1 MFDDIFKK
9 FVKNFD
15 GSMDD
20 ILKDFDNYFDEA
32 IKASGWQPSN
42 MQDSQRL
49 QQARKRI
56 LEKAKGGKYKT
67 KADKKQWKE
76 WKKEEAEEILEEKKQ
91 NKQDKKEA
99 KERRKEKKEEVKNK
113 SKTKTETEA
122 EAKTEPL
129 FEKNKTIFDEPEP
142 DPDEVLKKRYEEAL
156 DQWKSGNNPNMNNPD
171 YNPPKPNQF
180 DGRNLDSTGYTIN
193 NIDGIDSDGKII
205 KGEKRNVKGDY
216 NPIRNIDDV
225 ADVSRE
231 GGSVFNLLDELKD
244 MSLLDK
250 IGTVTNIGF
259 AVSDYKDARRQGHG
273 VVSSVARAGTQFVMG
288 ELLGIYYPLILGA
301 KALPGAIVKGSELLY
316 KENRKMNSMA
326 NQQVFGGAQF
336 QDTQQLATM
345 RQSGMEM
352 AKMSQYNL
360 QQTLM
365 GQEATHL
372 HR

>member
-20 ILKDFDNYFDEA
+20 IVKDFDKYFDEA
-32 IKASGWQPSN
+32 IRASGWQPSN
-42 MQDSQRL
+42 IQDSQRL
-49 QQARKRI
+49 NQARKRI
-56 LEKAKGGKYKT
+56 LKNAKDGKYKT
-67 KADKKQWKE
+67 KADKKQWND
-76 WKKEEAEEILEEKKQ
+76 WKKEEAEEIIEEKKQ

-99 KERRKEKKEEVKNK
+99 KERKKEKQEKLRNKE
-113 SKTKTETEA
+113 KTKTEA
-122 EAKTEPL
+122 DTEPL
-129 FEKNKTIFDEPEP
+129 FENKTIFDKPEL
-142 DPDEVLKKRYEEAL
+142 DPEEKLKKQYEEAL
-156 DQWKSGNNPNMNNPD
+156 EQWKNGNNPNINNAD
-171 YNPPKPNQF
+171 YNPPRNNF
-180 DGRNLDSTGYTIN
+180 DAGDLNNAGYTIN
-193 NIDGIDSDGKII
+193 NIDGIDSNGNII
-205 KGEKRNVKGDY
+205 KGETRSVKGS
-216 NPIRNIDDV
+216 NQTIRNMDDV
-225 ADVSRE
+225 ADVARE

-288 ELLGIYYPLILGA
+288 ELLGIYYPLVLGA

>member
-20 ILKDFDNYFDEA
+20 IVKDFDKYFDEA

-42 MQDSQRL
+42 IQDSQKL
-49 QQARKRI
+49 NQARKRI
-56 LEKAKGGKYKT
+56 LKNAKDGKYKT
-67 KADKKQWKE
+67 KADKKQWND
-76 WKKEEAEEILEEKKQ
+76 WKKEEAEEIIEEKKQ

-99 KERRKEKKEEVKNK
+99 KERKKEKQEKLRNKE
-113 SKTKTETEA
+113 KTKTEA
-122 EAKTEPL
+122 DTEPL
-129 FEKNKTIFDEPEP
+129 FENKTIFDKPEL
-142 DPDEVLKKRYEEAL
+142 DPEEKLKKQYEEAL
-156 DQWKSGNNPNMNNPD
+156 EQWKNGNNPNINNAD
-171 YNPPKPNQF
+171 YNPPRNNF
-180 DGRNLDSTGYTIN
+180 DAGDLNNAGYTIN
-193 NIDGIDSDGKII
+193 NIDGIDSNGNII
-205 KGEKRNVKGDY
+205 KGETRNVKGS
-216 NPIRNIDDV
+216 NQTIRNMDDV
-225 ADVSRE
+225 ADVARE

>member
-1 MFDDIFKK
+1 MFDDIFKR

-20 ILKDFDNYFDEA
+20 ILKDFDKYFDEA
-32 IKASGWQPSN
+32 IKASGWQPGGI
-42 MQDSQRL
+42 QDSL
-49 QQARKRI
+49 KLNQARERI
-56 LEKAKGGKYKT
+56 LKSAKKGKYKT
-67 KADKKQWKE
+67 KKDK
-76 WKKEEAEEILEEKKQ
+76 I
-91 NKQDKKEA
+91 
-99 KERRKEKKEEVKNK
+99 K
-113 SKTKTETEA
+113 SKKIDQED
-122 EAKTEPL
+122 
-129 FEKNKTIFDEPEP
+129 NKTIFDKPELSP
-142 DPDEVLKKRYEEAL
+142 EEKLKEQYEKAL
-156 DQWKSGNNPNMNNPD
+156 EQWKDGNNPNINNAD
-171 YNPPKPNQF
+171 YNPPRNNF
-180 DGRNLDSTGYTIN
+180 DGRDLDSTGYTIN
-193 NIDGIDSDGKII
+193 NIDGIDSDEKII
-205 KGEKRNVKGDY
+205 KGKTKDVEGSYQKVRNM
-216 NPIRNIDDV
+216 DDV
-225 ADVSRE
+225 ADIANE
-231 GGSVFNLLDELKD
+231 GGSIFNLLDELKD

-273 VVSSVARAGTQFVMG
+273 VISSVARAGTQFAMG

-316 KENRKMNSMA
+316 KENRKMNSVA

>member
-20 ILKDFDNYFDEA
+20 ILKDFDKYFDEA

-42 MQDSQRL
+42 IQDSQRL
-49 QQARKRI
+49 TQAREKI
-56 LEKAKGGKYKT
+56 LKNAKGGKYKT
-67 KADKKQWKE
+67 KTDKKKIAKKKADKK
-76 WKKEEAEEILEEKKQ
+76 I
-91 NKQDKKEA
+91 NGDKYEDG
-99 KERRKEKKEEVKNK
+99 
-113 SKTKTETEA
+113 
-122 EAKTEPL
+122 
-129 FEKNKTIFDEPEP
+129 KTIFDYETIPESP
-142 DPDEVLKKRYEEAL
+142 EEKLKKQYEEVLE
-156 DQWKSGNNPNMNNPD
+156 QWKNGNNPDINNAD
-171 YNPPKPNQF
+171 YNPP
-180 DGRNLDSTGYTIN
+180 RNNYNGKDLDNTGYTIN
-193 NIDGIDSDGKII
+193 NIDGIDSDGNII
-205 KGEKRNVKGDY
+205 KGKIKDVEGDY
-216 NPIRNIDDV
+216 NPIRNADDV
-225 ADVSRE
+225 AKE
-231 GGSVFNLLDELKD
+231 GGSIFNLLDELKN

-259 AVSDYKDARRQGHG
+259 AISDYKDARRQGHG
-273 VVSSVARAGTQFVMG
+273 VISSVASAGAQFAMG
-288 ELLGIYYPLILGA
+288 ELLGIYYPLLLGA

-316 KENRKMNSMA
+316 KENRKMNSIA

-365 GQEATHL
+365 GNEAQYL